1 MIIHIPV
8 IACDNMYKLLKHYN
22 IKALHLQTK
31 IGFEQLAEQDPII
44 LVGDWEPTINY
55 NINDSEVVVEN
66 LYSKNFYCK
75 FPSFHRISLWH
86 KYIHNTESIDDTIVQ
101 QHDYDIWFRNIVHHS
116 NLKLRTKES
125 FDD

>member
-1 MIIHIPV
+1 MNRREFIQF
-8 IACDNMYKLLKHYN
+8 LLAGYAAGIVK
-22 IKALHLQTK
+22 
-31 IGFEQLAEQDPII
+31 PSMSSS
-44 LVGDWEPTINY
+44 TINY

-101 QHDYDIWFRNIVHHS
+101 QHDYDMWFRNIVHHS